1 MKRSPSHLAPLLA
14 ALCALS
20 AACESD
26 YEKLTDDLKGP
37 GPNKIVDAGKPAD
50 TTPAPL
56 PEASTHEAGADSSV
70 DGAAPEAGSAGE
82 GGQDAASSDGGGDG
96 STSGDGSAS
105 DASADGGG

>member
-70 DGAAPEAGSAGE
+70 DGAAPGVGE
-82 GGQDAASSDGGGDG
+82 GGQDAASSDAGGDG
-96 STSGDGSAS
+96 STSSDGSAS